1 MNIVCV
7 YSKEV
12 REREMRKKLL
22 SNNKIVL
29 RISNMGLWYII
40 NDSFITINI
49 FFLLSSSLTITITTE
64 SISYI
69 SFTVQRE
76 IHFMDMEIITSCS
89 NKSPLRIYL
98 LCIVLKLLFYCSSLA
113 TSIATQKIQSIYST
127 SDCNKVINEAAELRI
142 ARKVGK
148 HAW

>member
-1 MNIVCV
+1 
-7 YSKEV
+7 
-12 REREMRKKLL
+12 MRKKLL

-113 TSIATQKIQSIYST
+113 TSIATQKKIQKIQSIYST

-148 HAW
+148 HA